1 MPEKDDMSCP
11 KRAIATQPAIRKIDG
26 GSEDM
31 DEPQQHG
38 MRISR
43 GETIADWD
51 RAFAHVVAE
60 LESRESHRAAQEPSE
75 VLRCVSSGYLDGG
88 CSCPASVP
96 ADVAAAAWHGELAR
110 GEERDDRF
118 FRFTWQG
125 ETWRGYGLRDGCIR
139 GVYCPAHS
147 AERDRRALAAGS

>member
-1 MPEKDDMSCP
+1 M
-11 KRAIATQPAIRKIDG
+11 DG
-26 GSEDM
+26 
-31 DEPQQHG
+31 PQQHG
-38 MRISR
+38 MTIHG
-43 GETIADWD
+43 GETRVDWD

-60 LESRESHRAAQEPSE
+60 LGSPEPDRATQESPD

-125 ETWRGYGLRDGCIR
+125 EVWRGYGLSDGRIR
-139 GVYCPAHS
+139 GVYCPSHN

>member
-1 MPEKDDMSCP
+1 M
-11 KRAIATQPAIRKIDG
+11 DG
-26 GSEDM
+26 
-31 DEPQQHG
+31 PQQPG
-38 MRISR
+38 TTIFR
-43 GETIADWD
+43 GETAADWD

-60 LESRESHRAAQEPSE
+60 LQSPETDRFTQGSPE

-118 FRFTWQG
+118 FRFTWRG
-125 ETWRGYGLRDGCIR
+125 EVWRGYGLSDGYIR
-139 GVYCPAHS
+139 GVYCPSHN
-147 AERDRRALAAGS
+147 AERDKRALAAGA